1 MTHSSSPH
9 GKPVAAPC
17 IVDVGTVVD
26 KRDMW
31 QVLSDLAHVR
41 YCYLQEGAKA
51 RCGEGLVLHVFADD
65 RRSTLIVNQAIY
77 INVFS
82 FDYLE
87 LSQNPDQEVVIDLIQ
102 EGRQLRLIPLSSP
115 MQDHSPQSLNST
127 ALETVIAD
135 VLAASLDA
143 CLDDEEYYL
152 F

>member
-1 MTHSSSPH
+1 MTHSSSH

-41 YCYLQEGAKA
+41 YCYLQEGSKD
-51 RCGEGLVLHVFADD
+51 RCGEGLVLDVFADD

-127 ALETVIAD
+127 GLETVIAD

-143 CLDDEEYYL
+143 CLDDEEHYP